1 MQLILKNINFALEVK
16 HGLFKSHERCDEQKK
31 IDHAL
36 TVLQLAVSSILK
48 YNGQIVEYR
57 KVQPSVNV

>member
-16 HGLFKSHERCDEQKK
+16 HGVFKSHESSDEQK

-36 TVLQLAVSSILK
+36 SVLQLAVSSILK
-48 YNGQIVEYR
+48 DNGKIVEHR
-57 KVQPSVNV
+57 KMQPSVNV